1 MASSLKNLSAYNE
14 ENIPSGKDLN
24 VGIVVSDWNKDITH
38 ALYEGCFD
46 TLIKHDVPENKI
58 KTLQVP
64 GTFELP
70 TAARL
75 MLSRSKVD
83 VVICIGCVIKGET
96 KHDEYIN
103 HAVASGITNLSLT
116 SGKPVIFGVLTP
128 NDHQQALDRAG
139 GKHGNKGVEAAV
151 TALRMADLHK
161 NYKDHEPKGR
171 IGF

>member
-1 MASSLKNLSAYNE
+1 MASNIKNLSEYNE

-24 VGIVVSDWNKDITH
+24 VGIIVSDWNKDITH
-38 ALYEGCFD
+38 ALYDGCFD
-46 TLIKHDVPENKI
+46 TLIKHHVPENKI

-161 NYKDHEPKGR
+161 NYEDHEPKGR